1 MRRKGNG
8 RDRGVRGNG
17 PSDEN
22 GVQKE
27 KGNRVWHRMLCK
39 ISSWQITDRSVQT
52 SIHAFQAPILFFF
65 FCSISLSIFSLM
77 YYYLLFSFL
86 AYIFFFFLGLDRYRS
101 SSRRSSS
108 GGSILNQAPVSFRLP
123 SLYSFEDSI
132 LLAPGLTGKRIE
144 HQMGSQERKTNR
156 TTAWHRYI
164 PILGLYTKASSPI

>member
-65 FCSISLSIFSLM
+65 FFCSISLSIFSLM

-86 AYIFFFFLGLDRYRS
+86 AYFFFFFWGGLIDIGHHHAVRLPVGRS
-101 SSRRSSS
+101 SIKLQFPS
-108 GGSILNQAPVSFRLP
+108 GCLHSIHLKTVFCWRPA
-123 SLYSFEDSI
+123 
-132 LLAPGLTGKRIE
+132 LLGKE
-144 HQMGSQERKTNR
+144 
-156 TTAWHRYI
+156 
-164 PILGLYTKASSPI
+164 